1 MESSSLN
8 TAARRSLGRVGAFVA
23 ASFTEPPSIDW
34 QREAVRRIETAGYR
48 TAWSNEPV
56 GGKDVFAQIAVLLAE
71 TDRITFG
78 TGIANIWARLPQITN
93 AASALLAQAYPDR
106 FVLGLGVGY
115 PQQAA
120 AAGREFGRPL
130 ATMRDYLER
139 MHAPVQPPA
148 PETPYARIIA
158 ANGPKMV
165 ALAGELADGV
175 MPAAMPPAF
184 TARIRQELGPDKLVV
199 VALGVNV
206 DTDADRARASARAS
220 VEAGLA
226 RLPAKAATLADLG
239 FTTEEI
245 APVSDRLV
253 DALAAHGSPDRIA
266 ALIREHLDAGAD
278 HVALIPGGAE
288 IGASL
293 DQLGELAPVL
303 ADLA

>member
-1 MESSSLN
+1 M
-8 TAARRSLGRVGAFVA
+8 
-23 ASFTEPPSIDW
+23 
-34 QREAVRRIETAGYR
+34 
-48 TAWSNEPV
+48 
-56 GGKDVFAQIAVLLAE
+56 
-71 TDRITFG
+71 
-78 TGIANIWARLPQITN
+78 
-93 AASALLAQAYPDR
+93 
-106 FVLGLGVGY
+106 LGLGVGY

-139 MHAPVQPPA
+139 MHAPVLPPA
-148 PETPYARIIA
+148 PVAPYARIIA

-165 ALAGELADGV
+165 ALGGELADGV
-175 MPAAMPPAF
+175 MPAAMPSAF
-184 TARIRQELGPDKLVV
+184 TARIRQKLGPDKLVV
-199 VALGVNV
+199 VGLGVDV
-206 DTDADRARASARAS
+206 DADADRARAAARAS

-226 RLPAKAATLADLG
+226 RLPAKAAALADLG
-239 FTTEEI
+239 FTADEI

-253 DALAAHGSPDRIA
+253 DALAGHGSPDRIA

-278 HVALIPGGAE
+278 QVALIPGGAE